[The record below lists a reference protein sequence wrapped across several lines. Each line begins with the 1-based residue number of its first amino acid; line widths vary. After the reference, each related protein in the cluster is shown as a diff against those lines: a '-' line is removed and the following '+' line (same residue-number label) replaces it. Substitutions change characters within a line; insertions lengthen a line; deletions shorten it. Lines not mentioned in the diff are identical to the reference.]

1 MPEGFFDEMQ
11 RNVRKHTYGSKPAG
25 HRLWITVSAG
35 IAIAAALVG
44 FLFMPS
50 LFREGDRGGQML
62 DTGNC
67 TAAAPADKWIR
78 EMSDEELEEL
88 VSFSESDIFFK
99 LIVLSLKKK
108 RVMKAK
114 FIYVF
119 LTCLMIGGQFSL
131 SAQNQVNKDKRQR
144 HTPEQFMERQT
155 NQMVNTLML
164 DDAAAARFVP
174 VYQNYL
180 KELRECRMMNRRQ
193 LSSGQGT
200 EQKGMKPQPKSV
212 LTDAEMEQQIK
223 GRFAQS
229 RKILD
234 VREKYYDEFRKILSP
249 KQIMKIY
256 RTEQNNANK
265 LKKEFDRRKKQAVA
279 QENINTRYVLHRS
292 LKLPEKLWFNIIS
305 VS

>member
-1 MPEGFFDEMQ
+1 
-11 RNVRKHTYGSKPAG
+11 
-25 HRLWITVSAG
+25 
-35 IAIAAALVG
+35 
-44 FLFMPS
+44 
-50 LFREGDRGGQML
+50 
-62 DTGNC
+62 
-67 TAAAPADKWIR
+67 
-78 EMSDEELEEL
+78 
-88 VSFSESDIFFK
+88 
-99 LIVLSLKKK
+99 
-108 RVMKAK
+108 MKAK

-180 KELRECRMMNRRQ
+180 KELRECRMMNRRHP
-193 LSSGQGT
+193 SSGQGT
-200 EQKGMKPQPKSV
+200 EQKGMKPQPKPV
-212 LTDAEMEQQIK
+212 LTDAEVERQIK

-256 RTEQNNANK
+256 RTEQNNADK
-265 LKKEFDRRKKQAVA
+265 LKKEFDRRKSRLLRK
-279 QENINTRYVLHRS
+279 ENINTRYVLHRS

>member
-1 MPEGFFDEMQ
+1 
-11 RNVRKHTYGSKPAG
+11 
-25 HRLWITVSAG
+25 
-35 IAIAAALVG
+35 
-44 FLFMPS
+44 
-50 LFREGDRGGQML
+50 
-62 DTGNC
+62 
-67 TAAAPADKWIR
+67 
-78 EMSDEELEEL
+78 
-88 VSFSESDIFFK
+88 
-99 LIVLSLKKK
+99 
-108 RVMKAK
+108 MKAK

-180 KELRECRMMNRRQ
+180 KELRECRMMNRRHP
-193 LSSGQGT
+193 SSGQGT
-200 EQKGMKPQPKSV
+200 EQKGMKPQPKPV
-212 LTDAEMEQQIK
+212 LTDAEVEQQIK

-265 LKKEFDRRKKQAVA
+265 LKKNLTAEKSRLLRK
-279 QENINTRYVLHRS
+279 ENINTRYVLHRS

>member
-1 MPEGFFDEMQ
+1 
-11 RNVRKHTYGSKPAG
+11 
-25 HRLWITVSAG
+25 
-35 IAIAAALVG
+35 
-44 FLFMPS
+44 
-50 LFREGDRGGQML
+50 
-62 DTGNC
+62 
-67 TAAAPADKWIR
+67 
-78 EMSDEELEEL
+78 
-88 VSFSESDIFFK
+88 
-99 LIVLSLKKK
+99 
-108 RVMKAK
+108 
-114 FIYVF
+114 
-119 LTCLMIGGQFSL
+119 
-131 SAQNQVNKDKRQR
+131 
-144 HTPEQFMERQT
+144 
-155 NQMVNTLML
+155 
-164 DDAAAARFVP
+164 
-174 VYQNYL
+174 
-180 KELRECRMMNRRQ
+180 MMNRRQ

-265 LKKEFDRRKKQAVA
+265 LKKNLTAEKSRLLRK
-279 QENINTRYVLHRS
+279 ENINTRYVLHRS

>member
-1 MPEGFFDEMQ
+1 
-11 RNVRKHTYGSKPAG
+11 
-25 HRLWITVSAG
+25 
-35 IAIAAALVG
+35 
-44 FLFMPS
+44 
-50 LFREGDRGGQML
+50 
-62 DTGNC
+62 
-67 TAAAPADKWIR
+67 
-78 EMSDEELEEL
+78 
-88 VSFSESDIFFK
+88 
-99 LIVLSLKKK
+99 
-108 RVMKAK
+108 MKAK

-180 KELRECRMMNRRQ
+180 KE
-193 LSSGQGT
+193 
-200 EQKGMKPQPKSV
+200 PV
-212 LTDAEMEQQIK
+212 LTDAEVERQIK

-256 RTEQNNANK
+256 RTEQNNADK

-279 QENINTRYVLHRS
+279 QGKHKHPVRS
-292 LKLPEKLWFNIIS
+292 AQKS
-305 VS
+305 